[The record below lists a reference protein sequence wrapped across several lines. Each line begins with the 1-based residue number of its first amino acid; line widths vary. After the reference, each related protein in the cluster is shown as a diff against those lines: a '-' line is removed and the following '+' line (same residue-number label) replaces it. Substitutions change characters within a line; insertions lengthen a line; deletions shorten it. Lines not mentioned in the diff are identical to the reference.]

1 MMKRAW
7 MIYGAYGFTGRLIAE
22 EAVRQGHRPLLAGRS
37 PRKLAEVAD
46 ELGLEWI
53 ALNLEHH
60 DLLVA
65 ALREIDLVL
74 HAAGPYAATCAPM
87 VRACLE
93 ARADYV
99 DLSGELA
106 SLRHIF
112 AADAEARAR
121 GVALVPGCG
130 FDVVPTD
137 CLAAFLAAR
146 VVDPVHLEIAI
157 SSAVSPSLGTVLAAL
172 GQIRHGG
179 WVRRDGRLHAQ
190 AIGRGARR
198 VRFASGIRTVLPIPV
213 GDLETA
219 WRSTGIGNIITYL
232 AVPRAAAA
240 MAFIIGPLLRLLAAL
255 AAGSGIVRRIVAR
268 FARGPATEK
277 LQAARAH
284 IWVEASDAHGNCVE
298 GWMETAEPYKF
309 TATAAVM
316 AAERLLEAGISGAF
330 TPAQAFGPDFVME
343 VSGTKRTLSP
353 MPEGERR

>member
-1 MMKRAW
+1 

-37 PRKLAEVAD
+37 PRKLAELAD

-53 ALNLEHH
+53 ALNLDHH

-65 ALREIDLVL
+65 ALRDVDLVM

-112 AADAEARAR
+112 AAHDEARER

-137 CLAAFLAAR
+137 CLAASLASR
-146 VVDPVHLEIAI
+146 VTDPVRLEIAI
-157 SSAVSPSLGTVLAAL
+157 ASAVSPSLGTVLAAL
-172 GQIRHGG
+172 GQIRNGG
-179 WVRRDGRLHAQ
+179 WVRRDGRLTPF

-198 VRFASGIRTVLPIPV
+198 VRFTSGMRTALPIPV

-219 WRSTGIGNIITYL
+219 WRSTGIGTIITYL
-232 AVPRAAAA
+232 AVPRIAAAA
-240 MAFIIGPLLRLLAAL
+240 AFVIGPLLRLLAAL
-255 AAGSGIVRRIVAR
+255 AAGSGFVRRIVAR
-268 FARGPATEK
+268 FARGPAAEK
-277 LQAARAH
+277 LLAARAQ
-284 IWVEASDAHGNCVE
+284 IWAEVRGAQGNSAE

-316 AAERLLEAGISGAF
+316 AVERLLEAGISGAF
-330 TPAQAFGPDFVME
+330 TPAQAFGSDFVME
-343 VSGTKRTLSP
+343 VSGTRRTFGAT
-353 MPEGERR
+353 PEPERRR